1 MYQIKKLIVCL
12 DQSDLDETL
21 VRFASFVSRVNQTKK
36 IYFTNVI
43 RNLQIPKEVLEEFPN
58 LIDNMV
64 EERKRQMK
72 DVVDKNFSKK
82 EDIEFSYVVK
92 EGQLSKKILKL
103 AHEKSAD
110 MIIIGRKVTLPGTG
124 VISQRLARRAS
135 CSLLI
140 IPEKAEPKMD
150 KLLVPSDFSDYSKDA
165 LEEAIIIVEK
175 YGGKAEIICQ
185 NVFTIPSGY
194 HFTGKSYEEFTS
206 IMLMHAEINFKKFIR
221 NIDTKNLKIT
231 PIYTQDDDDDPVEEI
246 IAKAKEI
253 SADGIIIGA
262 KGRTAATALFIGS
275 MAERLIQLN
284 ETFHF
289 WSRDLK
295 VKTQVF
301 WIISLKFDLLFL
313 IFLNLKSDL
322 QAI

>member
-1 MYQIKKLIVCL
+1 
-12 DQSDLDETL
+12 
-21 VRFASFVSRVNQTKK
+21 VSRVNETKK
-36 IYFTNVI
+36 IYFANVI
-43 RNLQIPKEVLEEFPN
+43 RNLQIPKEVLVEFPN
-58 LIDNMV
+58 LIENMV

-72 DVVDKNFSKK
+72 EVVDRNFGKRD
-82 EDIEFSYVVK
+82 DIEFSYVVK

-140 IPEKAEPKMD
+140 IPEKAQPKMD

-165 LEEAIIIVEK
+165 LEEAVLIVEK

-185 NVFTIPSGY
+185 NVFTVPSGY

-221 NIDTKNLKIT
+221 NIDTKNIKIT

-284 ETFHF
+284 ETFP
-289 WSRDLK
+289 
-295 VKTQVF
+295 
-301 WIISLKFDLLFL
+301 LLVTRPKGKNAGIL
-313 IFLNLKSDL
+313 DYILE
-322 QAI
+322 I

>member
-12 DQSDLDETL
+12 DQSALDATL
-21 VRFASFVSRVNQTKK
+21 VRFASFISKVNQTKK

-43 RNLQIPKEVLEEFPN
+43 RNLNIPKDVLEEFPH

-64 EERKRQMK
+64 EERKAQMK
-72 DVVDKNFSKK
+72 EVVEKNFGND
-82 EDIEFSYVVK
+82 ENVEFSYVVK

-110 MIIIGRKVTLPGTG
+110 MILVGRKVTLPGTG
-124 VISQRLARRAS
+124 VVSQRLARRAS

-140 IPEKAEPKMD
+140 IPEKAEPKME

-165 LEEAIIIVEK
+165 MEEAIMIVEK
-175 YGGKAEIICQ
+175 YGGNTEIVCQ
-185 NVFTIPSGY
+185 NVFTVPSGY
-194 HFTGKSYEEFTS
+194 HFTGKSYQEFTA

-221 NIDTKNLKIT
+221 KIDTKNIKIS
-231 PIYTQDDDDDPVEEI
+231 PVYTQDEDDDPVEDI
-246 IAKAKEI
+246 LAKAKEI
-253 SADGIIIGA
+253 KADAIIIGA

-284 ETFHF
+284 DEFP
-289 WSRDLK
+289 
-295 VKTQVF
+295 
-301 WIISLKFDLLFL
+301 LLVTRPKGKNAGIL
-313 IFLNLKSDL
+313 DYILE
-322 QAI
+322 I

>member
-1 MYQIKKLIVCL
+1 MYQIKKLLVCL
-12 DQSDLDETL
+12 DQSNLDETL
-21 VRFASFVSRVNQTKK
+21 IRFASFVSKVNQTKK

-58 LIDNMV
+58 LIENMV
-64 EERKRQMK
+64 EERKGQMIEA
-72 DVVDKNFSKK
+72 VDKNFGHK
-82 EDIEFSYVVK
+82 EDIEFSFVVK

-103 AHEKSAD
+103 AHEKSVD

-124 VISQRLARRAS
+124 VVSQRLARRAS

-165 LEEAIIIVEK
+165 LEEAITIVEK

-194 HFTGKSYEEFTS
+194 HFTGKSFEEFTS

-221 NIDTKNLKIT
+221 NIDTKNIKIT

-253 SADGIIIGA
+253 KADGIVIGV

-284 ETFHF
+284 ETFP
-289 WSRDLK
+289 
-295 VKTQVF
+295 
-301 WIISLKFDLLFL
+301 LLVTRPKGKNAGIL
-313 IFLNLKSDL
+313 DYILE
-322 QAI
+322 I

>member
-12 DQSDLDETL
+12 DQSDLDDTL

-72 DVVDKNFSKK
+72 DVVDKNFGKK

-150 KLLVPSDFSDYSKDA
+150 KLLVPSDFSDYSRDA
-165 LEEAIIIVEK
+165 LEEAVMIVEK

-284 ETFHF
+284 ETFP
-289 WSRDLK
+289 
-295 VKTQVF
+295 
-301 WIISLKFDLLFL
+301 LLVTRPKGKNAGIL
-313 IFLNLKSDL
+313 DYILE
-322 QAI
+322 I

>member
-12 DQSDLDETL
+12 DQSTLDETL
-21 VRFASFVSRVNQTKK
+21 VRFASFIASANQTKK

-43 RNLQIPKEVLEEFPN
+43 RNLHIPKEVLEEFPN

-64 EERKRQMK
+64 EEKKTHMME
-72 DVVDKNFSKK
+72 VVDKYFGDK
-82 EDIEFSYVVK
+82 EGIEFSFVVK

-110 MIIIGRKVTLPGTG
+110 MIIVGRKVNLPGTG

-140 IPEKAEPKMD
+140 VPEGTAPKMD
-150 KLLVPSDFSDYSKDA
+150 RLLVPSDFSDYSKDA
-165 LEEAIIIVEK
+165 MEEAILIVEK
-175 YGGKAEIICQ
+175 YGGQAEIVCQ

-194 HFTGKSYEEFTS
+194 HFTGKSYEEFTT
-206 IMLMHAEINFKKFIR
+206 IMQMHAEINFKKFIR
-221 NIDTKNLKIT
+221 KIDTKGIEIK
-231 PIYTQDDDDDPVEEI
+231 PVYTQDEDDDPVEDI
-246 IAKAKEI
+246 LAKAKEI
-253 SADGIIIGA
+253 QADSIVIGA

-284 ETFHF
+284 DQFP
-289 WSRDLK
+289 
-295 VKTQVF
+295 
-301 WIISLKFDLLFL
+301 LLVTRPKGKNAGIL
-313 IFLNLKSDL
+313 DYILE
-322 QAI
+322 I

>member
-12 DQSDLDETL
+12 DQSALDATL
-21 VRFASFVSRVNQTKK
+21 VRFASFISNVNQTKK

-43 RNLQIPKEVLEEFPN
+43 RNLNIPKDVLEEFPH

-64 EERKRQMK
+64 EERKAQMK
-72 DVVDKNFSKK
+72 EVVEMNFGNS
-82 EDIEFSYVVK
+82 ENVEFSYVVK

-110 MIIIGRKVTLPGTG
+110 MILVGRKVTLPGTG
-124 VISQRLARRAS
+124 VVSQRLARRAS

-140 IPEKAEPKMD
+140 IPEKAEPKME

-165 LEEAIIIVEK
+165 MEEAIMIVEK
-175 YGGKAEIICQ
+175 YGGNTEIVCQ
-185 NVFTIPSGY
+185 NVFTVPSGY
-194 HFTGKSYEEFTS
+194 HFTGKSYAEFTA

-221 NIDTKNLKIT
+221 KIDTKNIKIT
-231 PIYTQDDDDDPVEEI
+231 PVYTQDDDDDPVEDI
-246 IAKAKEI
+246 LSKAKEI
-253 SADGIIIGA
+253 EADSIIIGA

-284 ETFHF
+284 DEFP
-289 WSRDLK
+289 
-295 VKTQVF
+295 
-301 WIISLKFDLLFL
+301 LLVTRPKGKNAGIL
-313 IFLNLKSDL
+313 DYILE
-322 QAI
+322 I